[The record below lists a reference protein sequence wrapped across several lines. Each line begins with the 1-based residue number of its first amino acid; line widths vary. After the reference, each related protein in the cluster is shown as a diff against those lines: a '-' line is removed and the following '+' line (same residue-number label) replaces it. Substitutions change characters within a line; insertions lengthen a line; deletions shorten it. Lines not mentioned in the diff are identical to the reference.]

1 TAVGNGT
8 FELSHRMATSSIR
21 DEVQEQAAK
30 DAAHREIAMCLL
42 SSHMLLNWLK
52 ILATVSYHLTDWPII
67 KLYNVTTHKKH
78 MGFRC
83 GSLYGI

>member
-1 TAVGNGT
+1 MKTAVGNGT

-52 ILATVSYHLTDWPII
+52 IGIQLIKNEESLEFFRSY
-67 KLYNVTTHKKH
+67 
-78 MGFRC
+78 F
-83 GSLYGI
+83 YGKNNTIF

>member
-1 TAVGNGT
+1 MKWNIPLKTAVGNGT

-42 SSHMLLNWLK
+42 SSHMLLNWLLLERI
-52 ILATVSYHLTDWPII
+52 ILFFESIL
-67 KLYNVTTHKKH
+67 
-78 MGFRC
+78 RC
-83 GSLYGI
+83 

>member
-1 TAVGNGT
+1 M
-8 FELSHRMATSSIR
+8 EHLSSAIEWQHQEQIHVEWIR

-52 ILATVSYHLTDWPII
+52 IGMPLI
-67 KLYNVTTHKKH
+67 KNEESLEF
-78 MGFRC
+78 FR
-83 GSLYGI
+83 GYFYGKNNTIF

>member
-1 TAVGNGT
+1 MKWNIPLKTAVGNGT

-52 ILATVSYHLTDWPII
+52 IGMPLI
-67 KLYNVTTHKKH
+67 KNEESLEF
-78 MGFRC
+78 FR
-83 GSLYGI
+83 GYFYGKNNTIF

>member
-1 TAVGNGT
+1 MKWNIPLKTAVGNGT

-52 ILATVSYHLTDWPII
+52 TGIQLIKNEESLEFFRSY
-67 KLYNVTTHKKH
+67 
-78 MGFRC
+78 F
-83 GSLYGI
+83 YGKNNTIF